1 MTKKGTRLRKFVL
14 CFAGCLFATFTFAQ
28 AAPTSENLESVLTQM
43 DRASEKFK
51 SAQADFEWDQYQ
63 KIVNETDIQKGKVS
77 FLHGTE
83 TQMSADIT
91 EPDKKILVFM
101 NGKLSF
107 YQPKIEQVTE
117 YEAGKNRAEVESFL
131 VLGFGSRGHDLAK
144 QFTVKYL
151 GREVVDGVKTAKLEL
166 TPLTPKVRSMFEKI
180 VLWIDT
186 DRDVSL
192 KQQAFEPAGDYRL
205 AKYFNIKLN
214 PKLPDDIFKLKTTS
228 KTKIVRPQ

>member
-1 MTKKGTRLRKFVL
+1 VRKKVL
-14 CFAGCLFATFTFAQ
+14 ILVATLMFGAMSFAQ
-28 AAPTSENLESVLTQM
+28 SAPAGETLESVLTQM
-43 DRASEKFK
+43 DHAADKFK

-63 KIVNETDIQKGKVS
+63 KIVNDTDVQKGHVS
-77 FLHGTE
+77 FLHDKD
-83 TQMSADIT
+83 TQMAAEIT
-91 EPDKKILVFM
+91 EPDHKFLVFV

-117 YEAGKNRAEVESFL
+117 YDAGKNRAEVESFL

-144 QFTVKYL
+144 QFTVKYE

-166 TPLTPKVRSMFEKI
+166 TPLTAKVRNMFSKI
-180 VLWIDT
+180 ALWIDT

-205 AKYFNIKLN
+205 AKYSNIKLN
-214 PKLPDDIFKLKTTS
+214 PKLPDDTFKLKTTS
-228 KTKIVRPQ
+228 KTKVVRPQ

>member
-1 MTKKGTRLRKFVL
+1 MDH
-14 CFAGCLFATFTFAQ
+14 
-28 AAPTSENLESVLTQM
+28 AA
-43 DRASEKFK
+43 DKFK

-63 KIVNETDIQKGKVS
+63 KIVNETDVQKGKVS
-77 FLHGTE
+77 FLHGAG
-83 TQMSADIT
+83 TQMAANIT
-91 EPDKKILVFM
+91 EPDKKILIFV

-117 YEAGKNRAEVESFL
+117 YDAGKNRAEVESFL

-144 QFTVKYL
+144 QFTVKYE
-151 GREVVDGVKTAKLEL
+151 GRELVDGVKTAKLEL
-166 TPLTPKVRSMFEKI
+166 TPLAAKVRGMFSKI

-205 AKYFNIKLN
+205 AKYSNIKLN
-214 PKLPDDIFKLKTTS
+214 PKLPADTFKLKTTS
-228 KTKIVRPQ
+228 KTKIVHPPS